1 LGGYWDEAITF
12 ADKNGDG
19 LITRA
24 NCPGQT
30 VVAGG
35 PECEMTIGALSYL
48 GQPLPS
54 REISV
59 SPRLQLFDWL
69 QFAALI
75 DHKGGFV
82 VFNNTARFRCN
93 FGNCQAAYDPNA
105 SLADQAA
112 NLGQLMNTDAG
123 YVEDG
128 TFTKLREMSFTLIA
142 PDDMAH
148 KLGFQN
154 VDFTIAGRNL
164 KTWTDYKGFD
174 PEVNSQTAGNFG
186 TSDFLTQPPLRMW
199 SARLSLSF

>member
-1 LGGYWDEAITF
+1 
-12 ADKNGDG
+12 
-19 LITRA
+19 
-24 NCPGQT
+24 
-30 VVAGG
+30 
-35 PECEMTIGALSYL
+35 MTIGALSYL
-48 GQPLPS
+48 GQPLPT

-59 SPRLQLFDWL
+59 SPRLQLFDWFQL
-69 QFAALI
+69 SALI

-128 TFTKLREMSFTLIA
+128 TFTKLREVAATVTVPRTWAARLRADAATLT
-142 PDDMAH
+142 
-148 KLGFQN
+148 L
-154 VDFTIAGRNL
+154 AGRNL
-164 KTWTDYKGFD
+164 AKWTDYKGFD